1 MTSIPPIAHRQ
12 PRSLVSHLRE
22 GATRVLSFASRRLQA
37 VRPDHVLWFVLITV
51 FLLFVL
57 VLILEPS
64 AAGKG
69 GR

>member
-1 MTSIPPIAHRQ
+1 MISIQPMDQRQ
-12 PRSLVSHLRE
+12 TRSLVSHVRE
-22 GATRVLSFASRRLQA
+22 AATRAAAFISRRVQT
-37 VRPDHVLWFVLITV
+37 VRPEHVLWFVLIAV
-51 FLLFVL
+51 FLLFTL

>member
-1 MTSIPPIAHRQ
+1 M
-12 PRSLVSHLRE
+12 
-22 GATRVLSFASRRLQA
+22 
-37 VRPDHVLWFVLITV
+37 RPKHVLWFVLIAV
-51 FLLFVL
+51 FLLFAL

>member
-1 MTSIPPIAHRQ
+1 
-12 PRSLVSHLRE
+12 
-22 GATRVLSFASRRLQA
+22 
-37 VRPDHVLWFVLITV
+37 VRPEHVLWFVLITV